1 MLDRLRLHGTLRR
14 AARRGAACM
23 HAVLLVC
30 VLAAV
35 SCSKEIV
42 DEQTGRICIVP
53 ITLETG
59 LEAQIDVKS
68 VSGID
73 EKVIKDVWVIQL
85 SEDGSKQLRT
95 PEYLNQ
101 IKKVSGKYVC
111 SCELEAVPSKVIF
124 LANTGDASLVP
135 STGNTLAS
143 ISALSY
149 RVTADEASLL
159 PNGAIPSSGEWNGT
173 PEMTKGISIPLISVI
188 AKVNLTLRED
198 YSSGYK
204 LKKVEL
210 INVPPV
216 CYFFN
221 CPRTATWPSE
231 SVGTPINRVLTR
243 QTEYGDWRGSF
254 FVPPVLNKTTLGT
267 TDQNKTAAYAPSR
280 FCQALRLTGTI
291 AMQYPEIEGCD
302 FNAECTHIFYLGRN
316 TTNDWT
322 IEPGQCLSLELEIKG
337 ANPNDL
343 RCEVTKLT
351 TNVTT
356 LPLRWARKSFKS
368 TSGTETDL
376 AISWIYY
383 GIASCNASSKFENE
397 GVRLYKW
404 GKPIIDKAKCIY
416 VPALM
421 VPKIRRDEVY
431 TSDEYEISYNAVPWG
446 FQKPPFDDPFTGL
459 YSLKSEM
466 HIGKTYGA
474 STQNW
479 DYKCFILTRYDK
491 AMSSASKR
499 QPNPKYTLRRRIRY
513 ILTDPDLQKW
523 RGPDEEGEHWR
534 LTNTDTFWGCPAV
547 LYTRYVGATSSADA
561 LRIRTSTWDRFGQGM
576 WGDET
581 PPVEN
586 TAETYTYIDLRGY

>member
-1 MLDRLRLHGTLRR
+1 MVKSIFDRLRLHGTLRR

-73 EKVIKDVWVIQL
+73 EKEIKDVWVIQL

-124 LANTGDASLVP
+124 LANTGDPSLVP

-173 PEMTKGISIPLISVI
+173 PEMTRGISTSLTSAI
-188 AKVNLTLRED
+188 AKVKLRVQPWGNAH
-198 YSSGYK
+198 YS

-216 CYFFN
+216 CYFFD

-231 SVGTPINRVLTR
+231 SVGTPINRVITS
-243 QTEYGDWRGSF
+243 QNSVASWEGSF
-254 FVPPVLNKTTLGT
+254 FVPPVLNKTTSGT
-267 TDQNKTAAYAPSR
+267 TDKDKTGVYAPSS
-280 FCQALRLTGTI
+280 FCQALRLTGTLTND
-291 AMQYPEIEGCD
+291 ASGTGYN
-302 FNAECTHIFYLGRN
+302 FKAECTHIYYLGRN
-316 TTNDWT
+316 KTNDWT
-322 IEPGQCLSLELEIKG
+322 IEPGQRLDVGLYIYG
-337 ANPNDL
+337 ADPNDM

-351 TNVTT
+351 TEVET
-356 LPLRWARKSFKS
+356 LPLRWARCSEKA
-368 TSGTETDL
+368 TSGSEIDL
-376 AISWIYY
+376 AISWIYF
-383 GIASCNASSKFENE
+383 GKASCNATSTFVGRSDNW
-397 GVRLYKW
+397 YW

-416 VPALM
+416 VPNLM
-421 VPKIRRDEVY
+421 VPKILRDEKY
-431 TSDEYEISYNAVPWG
+431 TSNVYLYQWEVLPRELLSTSYP
-446 FQKPPFDDPFTGL
+446 DPFTAMHTL
-459 YSLKSEM
+459 TAYM
-466 HIGKTYGA
+466 HIGQTYGA
-474 STQNW
+474 QTQAW
-479 DYKCFILTRYDK
+479 TYVGYVLWRYINGID
-491 AMSSASKR
+491 R
-499 QPNPKYTLRRRIRY
+499 PYCTGPKYTLRRRISY
-513 ILTDPDLQKW
+513 VLSNDPYRTQNEANE
-523 RGPDEEGEHWR
+523 RWR
-534 LTNTDTFWGCPAV
+534 LANYDTFWGCPCV
-547 LYTRYVGATSSADA
+547 MYTRFNGATGDADQ
-561 LRIRTSTWDRFGQGM
+561 LRVKTTLWDRFGQAM
-576 WGDET
+576 WGYET
-581 PPVEN
+581 PPME
-586 TAETYTYIDLRGY
+586 TAEFTDTYHDLRY